1 MGTFK
6 RAGSFLI
13 SLRMGE
19 ALLND
24 KIEKPVGRR
33 FPAGAELT
41 RDGVSFR
48 VWAPERTT
56 VAVVVKGVDHELA
69 SERNGYFHGVIADL
83 AAGAHY
89 QFRLDCEAALYH
101 DPASRFQPEGPEG
114 PSQVVD
120 PWAYRWHDQ
129 EWAGLTID
137 DQVLYEMHVGT
148 FTPQGT
154 WRAAADKLPF
164 LKDLGITAI
173 EMMPVNDFVG
183 RFGWGYDGVDWFA
196 PTRLYGTP
204 DDLRAFVDHAHRL
217 GIGIILDVV
226 YNHVGPTGNVLA
238 SFSKHY
244 FTDVYENDWG
254 AALNFD
260 GPNAHG
266 PRDLVISNAAYW
278 IEEFHFDGLRLDATQ
293 NINDGSRPHVIAEL
307 ARAARLA
314 AGSRNIII
322 IAENEPQL
330 SDLVRPVEAGGFGL
344 DAVWNDDLHHSAMVA
359 VTGHNEAYYEDHQG
373 VPQEFISAAKYG
385 YLFQGQTYAHQRK
398 PRGMAG
404 LDLGPQAFVIF
415 AQNHDQVANSGSG
428 NRLGQ
433 LTSPGRLRA
442 LTALLLLM
450 PGTPMLFQGQEFGAS
465 TPFLFFA
472 DHGQDLAETV
482 RKGRADF
489 LHQFPSLASD
499 AAQARLRGPELG
511 ETFQACVLDW
521 SEAEAHSTAVAL
533 HRDLLALRRCDRAFS
548 NKGRV
553 KVDGSVLSDEA
564 FLLRF
569 FSDQGSDRLLLVN
582 FGRDLTRRSVAD
594 PLIAPPKSRS
604 WRAIWSSEDPAY
616 GGAGTPPFEDE
627 AGLHIFGHAALV
639 LGVD

>member
-1 MGTFK
+1 
-6 RAGSFLI
+6 
-13 SLRMGE
+13 
-19 ALLND
+19 LND
-24 KIEKPVGRR
+24 GIEKPVGRR
-33 FPAGAELT
+33 FPAGAELS

-48 VWAPERTT
+48 VWAPDHTT
-56 VAVVVKGVDHELA
+56 VAVVVKGIEHEMV
-69 SERNGYFHGVIADL
+69 SDRNGYFLGVIGGL
-83 AAGAHY
+83 AAGARY
-89 QFRLDCEAALYH
+89 QFRLDREAPLYH

-120 PWAYRWHDQ
+120 PWAYEWRDQ
-129 EWAGLTID
+129 KWAGLTID

-154 WRAAADKLPF
+154 WSAAADRLSF

-173 EMMPVNDFVG
+173 EMMPINDFAG

-204 DDLRAFVDHAHRL
+204 DDLRAFVDEAHRL
-217 GIGIILDVV
+217 GMGIILDVV
-226 YNHVGPTGNVLA
+226 YNHVGPTGNVLP

-244 FTDVYENDWG
+244 FTNVYENDWG

-260 GPNAHG
+260 GANAHG

-314 AGSRNIII
+314 ARPRNIII

-330 SDLVRPVEAGGFGL
+330 SDLVRPVDAGGFGL
-344 DAVWNDDLHHSAMVA
+344 DAVWNDDLHHSSMVA
-359 VTGHNEAYYEDHQG
+359 VTGRNEAYYEDHQG

-385 YLFQGQTYAHQRK
+385 YLFQGQTYSHQGK

-404 LDLGPQAFVIF
+404 LDLKPQAFVTF

-428 NRLGQ
+428 DRMDRV
-433 LTSPGRLRA
+433 TSPGRLRA

-450 PGTPMLFQGQEFGAS
+450 PGTPMLFQGQEFEAS

-472 DHGQDLAETV
+472 DHGQDLAKTV

-489 LHQFPSLASD
+489 LRQFPSLASNV
-499 AAQARLRGPELG
+499 AQARLPRPELV

-521 SEAEAHSTAVAL
+521 SEAEAHSTAVSL

-548 NKGRV
+548 DKGRV
-553 KVDGSVLSDEA
+553 KIDGSVLSDEA

-582 FGRDLTRRSVAD
+582 FGRGFTRSSIAD
-594 PLIAPPKSRS
+594 PLIAPLKSGS
-604 WRAIWSSEDPAY
+604 WRTIWSSEDPAY

-627 AGLHIFGHAALV
+627 AGVHVLGHAALV
-639 LGVD
+639 LGAG

>member
-1 MGTFK
+1 
-6 RAGSFLI
+6 
-13 SLRMGE
+13 
-19 ALLND
+19 LND

-41 RDGVSFR
+41 PDGVSFR

-56 VAVVVKGVDHELA
+56 VAVVVKGGEHELA
-69 SERNGYFHGVIADL
+69 LERNGYFHGVIADL
-83 AAGAHY
+83 AAGALY
-89 QFRLDCEAALYH
+89 QFRLNGEAALYH

-137 DQVLYEMHVGT
+137 DQVLYEMHMGT

-154 WRAAADKLPF
+154 WRAAADKLAF
-164 LKDLGITAI
+164 LKDLGITVI

-196 PTRLYGTP
+196 PTRLYGAP
-204 DDLRAFVDHAHRL
+204 DDLRAFVDQAHRL

-226 YNHVGPTGNVLA
+226 YNHVGPAGSVLA
-238 SFSKHY
+238 SFSKYY

-266 PRDLVISNAAYW
+266 ARDLVISNAAYW

-293 NINDGSRPHVIAEL
+293 NINDRSRPHVIAEL
-307 ARAARLA
+307 ARDARLA
-314 AGSRNIII
+314 AVSRNIII

-359 VTGHNEAYYEDHQG
+359 VTGRNEAYYEDHQG

-385 YLFQGQTYAHQRK
+385 YLFQGQIYVHQRK

-404 LDLGPQAFVIF
+404 LDLKPQAFVTF
-415 AQNHDQVANSGSG
+415 VQNHDQVANTGSG
-428 NRLGQ
+428 ERLGR

-472 DHGQDLAETV
+472 DHGEDLAEAV

-489 LHQFPSLASD
+489 LRQFPSLASD
-499 AAQARLRGPELG
+499 AAQARLRAPALD

-521 SEAEAHSTAVAL
+521 SEAEHSTGVAL

-548 NKGRV
+548 DKGRT

-582 FGRDLTRRSVAD
+582 FGRDLTRRSIAD
-594 PLIAPPKSRS
+594 PLIAPPKSRF
-604 WRAIWSSEDPAY
+604 WRVIWSSEDPAY

-627 AGLHIFGHAALV
+627 AGLHICGHAALV

>member
-1 MGTFK
+1 
-6 RAGSFLI
+6 
-13 SLRMGE
+13 
-19 ALLND
+19 LND

-56 VAVVVKGVDHELA
+56 VAVVVKGGEHELA
-69 SERNGYFHGVIADL
+69 LERNGYFHGVIADL
-83 AAGAHY
+83 AAGALY
-89 QFRLDCEAALYH
+89 QFRLNGEAVLYH

-164 LKDLGITAI
+164 LKDLGITVI

-196 PTRLYGTP
+196 PTRLYGAP
-204 DDLRAFVDHAHRL
+204 DDLRAFVDQAHRL
-217 GIGIILDVV
+217 GLGVILDVV
-226 YNHVGPTGNVLA
+226 YNHVGPTGSVLA
-238 SFSKHY
+238 SFSKYY

-266 PRDLVISNAAYW
+266 ARDLVISNAAYW

-293 NINDGSRPHVIAEL
+293 NINDRSRPHVIAEL
-307 ARAARLA
+307 ARDARLA
-314 AGSRNIII
+314 AVSRNIII

-359 VTGHNEAYYEDHQG
+359 VTGRNEAYYEDHQG

-385 YLFQGQTYAHQRK
+385 YLFQGQTYVHQRK

-404 LDLGPQAFVIF
+404 LDLKPQAFVTF
-415 AQNHDQVANSGSG
+415 VQNHDQVANTGSG
-428 NRLGQ
+428 ERLGR

-472 DHGQDLAETV
+472 DHGEDLAEAV

-489 LHQFPSLASD
+489 LRQFPSLASD
-499 AAQARLRGPELG
+499 AAQARLRAPALD

-521 SEAEAHSTAVAL
+521 SEGASSHCRAASAKC
-533 HRDLLALRRCDRAFS
+533 RRLRNC
-548 NKGRV
+548 
-553 KVDGSVLSDEA
+553 
-564 FLLRF
+564 
-569 FSDQGSDRLLLVN
+569 
-582 FGRDLTRRSVAD
+582 
-594 PLIAPPKSRS
+594 
-604 WRAIWSSEDPAY
+604 
-616 GGAGTPPFEDE
+616 
-627 AGLHIFGHAALV
+627 
-639 LGVD
+639 